1 MAASLEQL
9 LADAIESQTR
19 DLWTS
24 LPARVTAWTGG
35 TTPTVTVQPFPAT
48 YLDGEPVALPEL
60 GGVPVCYPG
69 GAGGG
74 IVYPLAAGDIV
85 LLVFSSLPVGQ
96 YRNSG
101 SEGDPGEIRHHD
113 LSDAFA
119 IPLRCAGVGPD
130 APADRILAVQPT
142 GGKVQIGDAL
152 LHPAAARVG
161 DSVATGVDLA
171 VLVSIVPQIVTL
183 IAWYAAATP
192 GVPVPIVPLVDTDT
206 IRTWLSGPAVF
217 PPPAAPIA
225 PTATSSG
232 SITSG
237 SNIVEV
243 A

>member
-74 IVYPLAAGDIV
+74 IVYPLTAGDVV

-119 IPLRCAGVGPD
+119 IPLRCAGAGPS
-130 APADRILAVQPT
+130 A
-142 GGKVQIGDAL
+142 
-152 LHPAAARVG
+152 
-161 DSVATGVDLA
+161 ATGVLA
-171 VLVSIVPQIVTL
+171 VVSPSGGETRLGSATAAEVAVLGTTLQAQINALWAALQTHVHPGVTVGAGATLVSPTLAGANPVTG
-183 IAWYAAATP
+183 ASFSATVKVAA
-192 GVPVPIVPLVDTDT
+192 
-206 IRTWLSGPAVF
+206 
-217 PPPAAPIA
+217 
-225 PTATSSG
+225 
-232 SITSG
+232 
-237 SNIVEV
+237 
-243 A
+243 